1 MCQSLSACLQS
12 FSDDDHRHHQ
22 IIITVT
28 KLQGGNEAGDTDAE
42 IERIK
47 SEIELEQKNKQ
58 TLGDGRMI
66 ILMKLLIMITHEQ
79 IESNDEDKDEG
90 AMMMMIDNGSQNGQ
104 TWSWKRV

>member
-1 MCQSLSACLQS
+1 M
-12 FSDDDHRHHQ
+12 
-22 IIITVT
+22 
-28 KLQGGNEAGDTDAE
+28 LQGGNEAGDTDAE

-90 AMMMMIDNGSQNGQ
+90 AMMMMIDIGS
-104 TWSWKRV
+104 

>member
-22 IIITVT
+22 IIIIITVT

-90 AMMMMIDNGSQNGQ
+90 AMMMMIDNGS
-104 TWSWKRV
+104 